1 MLTPSADTLKCK
13 CGNVATVTR
22 RSGNYCMSC
31 IAAKQL
37 LDNAVARSTHKSQV
51 LYLNSELAIPIGIN
65 DGTRV
70 GGRRK
75 PRISDGVHHPCLVTR
90 QDGSQYVITT
100 TRNVKRMARQAIAE
114 TPAHKLTAADLAPV
128 FAD

>member
-1 MLTPSADTLKCK
+1 MLTASANELRCK

-22 RSGNYCMSC
+22 RSGSYCTSC
-31 IAAKQL
+31 LTAKSII
-37 LDNAVARSTHKSQV
+37 DNAVARSTHKSQV

-75 PRISDGVHHPCLVTR
+75 PRLSDGISHPCLVTR
-90 QDGSQYVITT
+90 QDGSQYIITT
-100 TRNVKRMARQAIAE
+100 TRNVKRLARQAIAE
-114 TPAHKLTAADLAPV
+114 VPAHKLTAADLAPV